1 MTRRALTRTG
11 SAVLALVALAAMVV
25 ALHGP
30 VTSQDRGERAAP
42 TATVARGDVL
52 DQIAALGSLQPRRY
66 VDVGAQVSG
75 QLQRL
80 HVAIGDQVSAGDL
93 LAEIDARTTQANVRT
108 GEAELQRLRALLTQ
122 HEANRDLLTLQV
134 QRQQRMFAAN
144 ATSRDALETVQA
156 QLREREALIAQ
167 THAQIA
173 AQESRLTADRAIL
186 SFTRIVAPMDG
197 TVVSLTATEGQ
208 MLNANMNAP
217 ILMRIADLSSM
228 TVTAQ
233 VSEADQPRLSP
244 GMPIRFSTLG
254 SPERVYQATLR
265 QIYPTPEIVNNV
277 VLYQALFDIPNR
289 DGALLPQMTAQV
301 FFVRAHAR
309 GVLTVPASALDPP
322 RRGADPSVR
331 RVRVLGPD
339 GAIEPREVTIGVT
352 DRVSAEVRAGLAE
365 GERVVLNERAAPGP
379 QQQTQ
384 RPPRVPMR

>member
-1 MTRRALTRTG
+1 MTRRAVTRTG
-11 SAVLALVALAAMVV
+11 YAVLALAALAAMVV

-30 VTSQDRGERAAP
+30 VTSQDRGERALA
-42 TATVARGDVL
+42 TATVARGEVL

-80 HVAIGDQVSAGDL
+80 HVQIGDAVATGDL

-156 QLREREALIAQ
+156 QLREREAMIAQ

-217 ILMRIADLSSM
+217 VLMRIADLSSM

-233 VSEADQPRLSP
+233 VSEADQPRLAP

-254 SPERVYQATLR
+254 SPERVYQASLR

-301 FFVRAHAR
+301 FFIRAHAR
-309 GVLTVPASALDPP
+309 GVLTVPASALDTP
-322 RRGADPSVR
+322 RRGADPSQR
-331 RVRVLGPD
+331 QVRVIAAD
-339 GAIEPREVTIGVT
+339 GTIEPRQVTIGVT
-352 DRVSAEVRAGLAE
+352 DRVSAEIRAGLAE
-365 GERVVLNERAAPGP
+365 GERVVLNERSAPA
-379 QQQTQ
+379 QQSQTQ
-384 RPPRVPMR
+384 RPPRMPPR